1 MKRRLPPFAA
11 IRAFEAAARN
21 GSFTTAADELN
32 VTQSAISHQVKRL
45 EAFLGVQLYRRA
57 PQGIELTSAG
67 QSYLEELT
75 GIMDRLDASTR
86 RLRGPEQP
94 ALVRIRATPA
104 FTTRWLLPRMHRF
117 QAEHPDLDYDI
128 SIGFPPTDFSNGD
141 VDLFIHWGAEPVA
154 GARVEPFFDSV
165 RAPVASAA
173 YLESGPKIERP
184 ADLLTVTLLRDKVQ
198 DGWSKWFKS
207 CGVVPP
213 ANPRGPLFAHCELA
227 LRAAETGQGVALP
240 YTALIQDELESG
252 GLIRLFDQET
262 PPVTIY
268 SIAYQECSAKDPAIR
283 AFRDWLVDEVPPATS
298 PLPVAAAGGRGTKA

>member
-1 MKRRLPPFAA
+1 MRRRLPPFAA

-45 EAFLGVQLYRRA
+45 EGFLGVKLYVRA

-75 GIMDRLDASTR
+75 GIMDRLDESTR
-86 RLRGPEQP
+86 RLCGPDQP
-94 ALVRIRATPA
+94 TLVRIRATPA

-117 QAEHPDLDYDI
+117 QAKHPDLDYDI
-128 SIGFPPTDFSNGD
+128 SIGFPPTDFSGGN
-141 VDLFIHWGAEPVA
+141 VDLFIHWGAEPVE
-154 GARVEPFFDSV
+154 GSRVEPFFDSV
-165 RAPVASAA
+165 RAPVANAA
-173 YLESGPKIERP
+173 FLERVPKIERP

-198 DGWSKWFKS
+198 DGWSQWFKS

-213 ANPRGPLFAHCELA
+213 ATPRGPCFAHCELV

-240 YTALIQDELESG
+240 YTALIQEELESG
-252 GLIRLFDQET
+252 HLIRLFDQET

-268 SIAYQECSAKDPAIR
+268 SIAYQESVARDPAIR
-283 AFRDWLVDEVPPATS
+283 AFRDWLVDEAPPTTS
-298 PLPVAAAGGRGTKA
+298 PLPIAAVGGQGLNI